1 MIIDMHIHPFCKEA
15 TVLPSVDEA
24 ALRMYGAM
32 RDKDRFKNIT
42 AALQYLFGQ
51 RSIDDVIAEMD
62 GAGVDKAVIVG
73 MDCTTASGVVLVT
86 NDDLGRFAA
95 RFPDRFV
102 PFAGIDPSL
111 GRKAV
116 DELERAAGELG
127 CRGMKLVPPVQ
138 HFMFSDARFWPLWEK
153 AIDLGIIV
161 WTHTAH
167 QMSTPGSNAL
177 LGHPMLIEPVALRYP
192 ELVVVMG
199 HCGFPWPLE
208 AWSLAAR
215 HANVYV
221 DISAYPE
228 LYNHFPWDAYTKFNA
243 EHKVLFATDN
253 PLAGFKST
261 LDALDACDIS
271 DEFKKKIKGEN
282 AERLLFG

>member
-1 MIIDMHIHPFCKEA
+1 MHIHPFCKEA
-15 TVLPSVDEA
+15 TVLPSVEEA
-24 ALRMYGAM
+24 AQRIYGPM
-32 RDKDRFKNIT
+32 KDVDRFKNIT
-42 AALQYLFGQ
+42 AALQYLFTQ
-51 RSIDDVIAEMD
+51 RSADDIIKEMD
-62 GAGVDKAVIVG
+62 EAGVDKAVIVA
-73 MDCTTASGVVLVT
+73 MDCTTASGAVLVT
-86 NDDLGRFAA
+86 NDDVGRLAS
-95 RFPDRFV
+95 RYPDRFI

-116 DELERAAGELG
+116 DDLSRAVGELG
-127 CRGMKLVPPVQ
+127 CRGIKLVAPVQ
-138 HFMFSDARFWPLWEK
+138 HFVFSDPRFYPLWEK

-215 HANVYV
+215 HINVYV
-221 DISAYPE
+221 DISAYTE
-228 LYNHFPWDAYTKFNA
+228 LYNHFPWDAYSKFNV

-253 PLAGFKST
+253 PLVGFKET
-261 LDALDACDIS
+261 LAALDGCNIS
-271 DEFKKKIKGEN
+271 NEFKEKIKGEN
-282 AERLLFG
+282 ARRLLFG